1 VGEGE
6 DEGAKIKNVHFN
18 ITLTSILSH
27 QGRGGKWIPLDTAQL
42 AGRRFIHKTLCEQ
55 KNRWYNIKVQTWKVV
70 QVIDKFW
77 KWIRCVNRNI
87 MNEMLRLC

>member
-42 AGRRFIHKTLCEQ
+42 AGRRFIFLGVIWKLDE
-55 KNRWYNIKVQTWKVV
+55 KNKGKS
-70 QVIDKFW
+70 
-77 KWIRCVNRNI
+77 
-87 MNEMLRLC
+87 

>member
-42 AGRRFIHKTLCEQ
+42 AGRRFIKE
-55 KNRWYNIKVQTWKVV
+55 KKA
-70 QVIDKFW
+70 
-77 KWIRCVNRNI
+77 
-87 MNEMLRLC
+87 

>member
-1 VGEGE
+1 MGEGE

-42 AGRRFIHKTLCEQ
+42 AGRRFIENEFQPPEKYEG
-55 KNRWYNIKVQTWKVV
+55 IGF
-70 QVIDKFW
+70 DKL
-77 KWIRCVNRNI
+77 KDTY
-87 MNEMLRLC
+87 

>member
-42 AGRRFIHKTLCEQ
+42 AGRRFIRGSINCLVSKAPGFPITDFGNDRHD
-55 KNRWYNIKVQTWKVV
+55 RG
-70 QVIDKFW
+70 
-77 KWIRCVNRNI
+77 
-87 MNEMLRLC
+87 EMIVEY